1 MLVAASLRRALV
13 ATRRVGLPRLPL
25 APLAARLLASSVP
38 QTLRRPH
45 QQKNRRRDDA
55 LLPRMEAAIPHN
67 DGVFVHAWLSSWDE
81 PRAGIAKLRSDVW
94 TMPLRT
100 DIIHRCVTWE
110 RACMRQGTSKTKHR
124 SEVRGGGKKPRP
136 QKGSGRARAGS
147 IRSPLWVGG
156 GHAHPKRPRDFSYR
170 LNRKVVTLGLK
181 TALSDKY
188 RRNALI
194 VLRDLQLESNAPDEL
209 EARLTGLG
217 LSLDKQR
224 VMIITRSGDEPQPR
238 KPRQPKMLPYDWSK
252 GSPDD
257 AMIKAAGR
265 YREGLR
271 PVNAFTAQETTTLN
285 VCKHSVLV
293 VSLDALAELHDILT
307 RERHTGHR
315 WVPLGPPEY
324 GVRPIFAQP
333 GVAAQEQAQA
343 QAGFAG

>member
-1 MLVAASLRRALV
+1 MHVCKFERQHETTHTDASPDGPHTAPRVHSIAGGAARAASVAA
-13 ATRRVGLPRLPL
+13 
-25 APLAARLLASSVP
+25 
-38 QTLRRPH
+38 
-45 QQKNRRRDDA
+45 DA
-55 LLPRMEAAIPHN
+55 LPS
-67 DGVFVHAWLSSWDE
+67 V
-81 PRAGIAKLRSDVW
+81 
-94 TMPLRT
+94 
-100 DIIHRCVTWE
+100 
-110 RACMRQGTSKTKHR
+110 
-124 SEVRGGGKKPRP
+124 
-136 QKGSGRARAGS
+136 RARVCARV
-147 IRSPLWVGG
+147 RSL
-156 GHAHPKRPRDFSYR
+156 
-170 LNRKVVTLGLK
+170 
-181 TALSDKY
+181 
-188 RRNALI
+188 
-194 VLRDLQLESNAPDEL
+194 
-209 EARLTGLG
+209 ARGRG
-217 LSLDKQR
+217 VS